1 MENAIEVKNLKKTFD
16 NRLVL
21 NDVSIFVKKGEIFG
35 LLGANGTGKSTLID
49 CILGTKKMDS
59 GIVSLLGM
67 NPLKERKKVFQKVG
81 VQFQETKYPDKL
93 LVRELCE
100 ETCSLYK
107 DALEYK
113 KLLKK
118 FGLDEKTNSPIS
130 ELSGGQ
136 KQKLFIILALIPNPK
151 VIFLDELTT
160 GLDSKARRIVWKALQ
175 NLRNQGITIFLVSH
189 YMDEV
194 ENLCDKIAIL
204 KNGKICFTGTVKE
217 AIKQSP
223 YENFEDTYLW
233 YSGEEEEK
241 DESI

>member
-1 MENAIEVKNLKKTFD
+1 MENAIEVKNLKKSFYD
-16 NRLVL
+16 KLVL
-21 NDVSIFVKKGEIFG
+21 NDVSISVKKGEIFA

-67 NPLKERKKVFQKVG
+67 NPLKERKKLFQKVG
-81 VQFQETKYPDKL
+81 VQFQETKYPDKI
-93 LVRELCE
+93 LVHELCE
-100 ETCSLYK
+100 ETSSLYK
-107 DALEYK
+107 ESLNYK
-113 KLLKK
+113 ELLKE
-118 FGLDEKTNSPIS
+118 FGLEEKKNSPIS

-136 KQKLFIILALIPNPK
+136 KQKLFIVLALIPNPK
-151 VIFLDELTT
+151 VMFLDELTT

-175 NLRNQGITIFLVSH
+175 NLKNQGITIFLVSH

-204 KNGKICFTGTVKE
+204 KDGKVCFTGTVEE
-217 AIKQSP
+217 AINQSP

-233 YSGEEEEK
+233 YYEEEEK
-241 DESI
+241 NESI